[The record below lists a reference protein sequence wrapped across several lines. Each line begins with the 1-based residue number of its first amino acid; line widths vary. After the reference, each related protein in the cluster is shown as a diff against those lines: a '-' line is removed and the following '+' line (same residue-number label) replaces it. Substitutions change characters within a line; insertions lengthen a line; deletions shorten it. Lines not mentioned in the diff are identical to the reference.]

1 MRVRAF
7 RGDLVRRHGT
17 SRHKLWLAPI
27 SVNVSGWGA
36 CLCCCDLCLI
46 FLPGNLPVT
55 LLQGGGVGW
64 VWPSDGRDLF
74 AQSTVLTQQEY
85 C

>member
-1 MRVRAF
+1 MRVRDF
-7 RGDLVRRHGT
+7 LGDLVRRHGT
-17 SRHKLWLAPI
+17 FRRTLRLVPI
-27 SVNVSGWGA
+27 SANVSDWGA
-36 CLCCCDLCLI
+36 CLCCCDLYL
-46 FLPGNLPVT
+46 FLLPGNLAVT

-64 VWPSDGRDLF
+64 VGPSDGRDLL